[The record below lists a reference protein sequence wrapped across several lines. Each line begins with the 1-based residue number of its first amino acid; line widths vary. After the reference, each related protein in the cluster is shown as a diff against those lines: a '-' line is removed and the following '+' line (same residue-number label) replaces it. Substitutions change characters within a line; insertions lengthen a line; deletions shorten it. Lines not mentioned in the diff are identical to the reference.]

1 MGTTKTFWDWVSA
14 IVSNYGQMF
23 LSGAGTTMLIAITGT
38 IIGFLIGLIVAVVR
52 TIPVLPQD
60 NKAKKVILKI
70 ANAIM
75 AIYIEV
81 FRGTPMMVQAMI
93 VYYGLME
100 AFKIDLDPLTAGIL
114 IVSINTGAY
123 MSEIVR
129 GGIESIDEGQ
139 FDAAHAIGMTH
150 WQTMTNVIL
159 PQAIRNILPATGN
172 EFVINIKD
180 TSVLNVISVTELF
193 FATKTVKGIALR
205 TFETF
210 FVAGVI
216 YLVLTFTVTR
226 ILRYIEKKMDGSDTY
241 TIMASSSM
249 PDQQFI
255 KVRGSQH
262 QHRPWLHEEDE
273 QKK

>member
-114 IVSINTGAY
+114 IVSINT
-123 MSEIVR
+123 ML
-129 GGIESIDEGQ
+129 
-139 FDAAHAIGMTH
+139 H
-150 WQTMTNVIL
+150 
-159 PQAIRNILPATGN
+159 
-172 EFVINIKD
+172 
-180 TSVLNVISVTELF
+180 
-193 FATKTVKGIALR
+193 
-205 TFETF
+205 
-210 FVAGVI
+210 
-216 YLVLTFTVTR
+216 
-226 ILRYIEKKMDGSDTY
+226 
-241 TIMASSSM
+241 M
-249 PDQQFI
+249 P
-255 KVRGSQH
+255 
-262 QHRPWLHEEDE
+262 
-273 QKK
+273 

>member
-129 GGIESIDEGQ
+129 GGIESIDQGQ

-226 ILRYIEKKMDGSDTY
+226 ILRFIEKKMDGDDTY

-255 KVRGSQH
+255 RVRGGKH
-262 QHRPWLHEEDE
+262 QSRPWSHEEDD
-273 QKK
+273 QK

>member
-129 GGIESIDEGQ
+129 GGIESIDHGQ

-226 ILRYIEKKMDGSDTY
+226 ILRFIEKKMDGDDTY
-241 TIMASSSM
+241 TIMTSSSM

-255 KVRGSQH
+255 RVRGGKH
-262 QHRPWLHEEDE
+262 QSRPWLHEEDD
-273 QKK
+273 QK

>member
-255 KVRGSQH
+255 KIKGSKH

-273 QKK
+273 QK

>member
-1 MGTTKTFWDWVSA
+1 MGTTKTFWDWVIA

-129 GGIESIDEGQ
+129 GGIESIDKGQ

-226 ILRYIEKKMDGSDTY
+226 ILRFIEKKMDGDDTY

-255 KVRGSQH
+255 RVRGGKH
-262 QHRPWLHEEDE
+262 HNE
-273 QKK
+273 

>member
-226 ILRYIEKKMDGSDTY
+226 ILRYIEK
-241 TIMASSSM
+241 
-249 PDQQFI
+249 
-255 KVRGSQH
+255 R
-262 QHRPWLHEEDE
+262 
-273 QKK
+273 

>member
-255 KVRGSQH
+255 KIKGGKH
-262 QHRPWLHEEDE
+262 QHRPWLNDE
-273 QKK
+273 GDHK

>member
-60 NKAKKVILKI
+60 NMAKKVILKI
-70 ANAIM
+70 ANAIL

-129 GGIESIDEGQ
+129 GGIESIDQGQ

-226 ILRYIEKKMDGSDTY
+226 ILRFIEKKMDGDDTY

-255 KVRGSQH
+255 RVRGGKH
-262 QHRPWLHEEDE
+262 HNE
-273 QKK
+273 